1 MKTSIARLLITA
13 ASLLTGAA
21 SAEPPEASQQDR
33 LDRYTIVR
41 LSSLGGTG

>member
-21 SAEPPEASQQDR
+21 SAAAARGLAAGQA
-33 LDRYTIVR
+33 
-41 LSSLGGTG
+41 